1 MMRNAARNR
10 CTDRTVDVS
19 DPLSSSPTD
28 PGSIM
33 IDDRSRTAAT
43 VVALAPLLVG
53 CGAAGPGDGA
63 TTDIAAAAP
72 AIDRSQVQA
81 VFGAGQLR
89 YLKVDE
95 PEDLADLG
103 PTELALVGVIAGY
116 AAGPDMFP
124 DDESDHT
131 VLMEVTPTEVF
142 DGVEEGPIHVMF
154 TVSIHTEV
162 ADLEA
167 ALPVGTPTALYLS
180 QVARLPAT
188 FEGPVWVPVSPQGFI
203 VEAHG
208 TATFPM
214 APDLDDSQRLAEQVP
229 GDVTVPD

>member
-1 MMRNAARNR
+1 MRNAARNR
-10 CTDRTVDVS
+10 CADRTVNVS

-33 IDDRSRTAAT
+33 IDVRSRTAAT

-63 TTDIAAAAP
+63 GRRAG
-72 AIDRSQVQA
+72 DRSEPGEGSVRSRSA
-81 VFGAGQLR
+81 PIHEGGRTGRPRRSRTDRAGAGRSDRRLCGRARHVPRRRIRPHRAHGGHADRGLR
-89 YLKVDE
+89 RCRGRPHPRDVHGVH
-95 PEDLADLG
+95 PHRGGG
-103 PTELALVGVIAGY
+103 PRSRA
-116 AAGPDMFP
+116 PRR
-124 DDESDHT
+124 H
-131 VLMEVTPTEVF
+131 
-142 DGVEEGPIHVMF
+142 
-154 TVSIHTEV
+154 
-162 ADLEA
+162 
-167 ALPVGTPTALYLS
+167 PTALYLS